1 MKLKEKRLLKKSK
14 KKDAKAA
21 SAADKN
27 ALAKTNKGKSKL
39 QTVLKTI
46 LDIFI
51 VVLGNT
57 IFAVAVRFFVEPS
70 NLVMAGAT
78 GLGIMVEKL
87 QIMQLSHFTFIFNVI
102 MFILGAVVLGK
113 KFALT
118 TLISTV
124 YYPVALDLIDI
135 LIGDKFIIT
144 TDTMLSTVCA
154 GLLLGVAIGLV
165 FKVGSSTGGMDVP
178 PLVLKKLFGIPLA
191 FSIYLFDL
199 SVMLAQIIVNTP
211 ENICYGIITMVI
223 YTIMIDKIVL
233 AGTSRIEVNVIS
245 QKNEEIAD
253 AILNNIDRGLT
264 LLHGKSGYK
273 HNEQEIILTV
283 VSKREYARLRK
294 IILDIDGDAF
304 IIANEISEVKGRGFS
319 LDKMYGD
326 GI

>member
-1 MKLKEKRLLKKSK
+1 MRTKSK
-14 KKDAKAA
+14 KQKKDKATALSAKEMT
-21 SAADKN
+21 
-27 ALAKTNKGKSKL
+27 LKTNKTKNKVNK
-39 QTVLKTI
+39 VLKNI
-46 LDIFI
+46 LDVFI
-51 VVLGNT
+51 VFLGNT
-57 IFAVAVRFFVEPS
+57 IFALAVRLFVEPS

-87 QIMQLSHFTFIFNVI
+87 NIMQLSHFTFIFNVV
-102 MFILGAVVLGK
+102 MFLLGAIVLGK

-135 LIGDKFIIT
+135 IIEDKFVIT
-144 TDTMLSTVCA
+144 TDTMLSTLCA

-233 AGTSRIEVNVIS
+233 AGNTRIEVNVIS
-245 QKNEEIAD
+245 QKNDEIAD

-264 LLHGKSGYK
+264 LLHGTSGYK
-273 HNEQEIILTV
+273 HNEQKIILTV

-319 LDKMYGD
+319 LDKMYED